1 MESYQPRFYLPYAQN
16 PSHQRPVVVMRV
28 SGDPHLYEDA
38 VRKVAAEFDPD
49 APEFGYN
56 TFADNI
62 AFQAS
67 QPRFETFLIS
77 GFAGL
82 ALLLSALGL
91 YAVLSYV
98 VAERT
103 RELGL
108 RMALGA
114 SRSDILGMVIRRALL
129 LAALGII
136 AGVCVSIFATRLV
149 TEALFQVS
157 PLDRSI
163 FLLVTLVLTL
173 VSMIASLAPAL
184 RAANI
189 DPMRTL
195 RDQ

>member
-1 MESYQPRFYLPYAQN
+1 
-16 PSHQRPVVVMRV
+16 
-28 SGDPHLYEDA
+28 
-38 VRKVAAEFDPD
+38 
-49 APEFGYN
+49 
-56 TFADNI
+56 
-62 AFQAS
+62 
-67 QPRFETFLIS
+67 
-77 GFAGL
+77 
-82 ALLLSALGL
+82 LGL
-91 YAVLSYV
+91 YAVLSYI

-103 RELGL
+103 REMGL

-114 SRSDILGMVIRRALL
+114 SRSDILAMVVRRALL

-136 AGVCVSIFATRLV
+136 TGVCVSTFATRLV
-149 TEALFQVS
+149 TQALFQVS

-163 FLLVTLVLTL
+163 FLIVTLILTL